1 MTATKVVLIVL
12 VLIVVLFV
20 VLVVGGSSRNASG
33 PKTDENNFNPNEH
46 STLAAFNGVLAPFGP
61 KLQAK
66 DLRPPLATFNLSSTP
81 HYQERV
87 LPDSGHKF
95 RQGRFTVQP
104 DNCAHLVYVPS
115 GSNLPD
121 KLKKQQEYTKQSTF
135 TIFEEGG
142 TLTIDRASAG
152 PCEVILQ

>member
-20 VLVVGGSSRNASG
+20 VLAVGGFRL
-33 PKTDENNFNPNEH
+33 KIDEGNFSTN
-46 STLAAFNGVLAPFGP
+46 STLAAFNGVLAPFAP

-66 DLRPPLATFNLSSTP
+66 DLRPPLATFNLSSTA

-115 GSNLPD
+115 GSNLSD
-121 KLKKQQEYTKQSTF
+121 KLKKQQEYPKQSTF